1 MHLERRMHP
10 DLRTMSCGDDF
21 QRRNSSCFDG
31 NLRQGCIWRGGCI
44 LIREK
49 CLAGMISNREFH
61 PDLME
66 TSGRDDF
73 QRRNASLKA
82 RIANLRCIRAGNI
95 ILEKAKS
102 KFRIHRPGT
111 QQKTQE
117 NRSKNKAKAK
127 QKPATAAK
135 TKQKQSKKQQP
146 QQTAA
151 MSCKHNM
158 AAAYSFRLT
167 FVAESNAILISPL
180 QPAHHNQPCRC

>member
-1 MHLERRMHP
+1 
-10 DLRTMSCGDDF
+10 
-21 QRRNSSCFDG
+21 
-31 NLRQGCIWRGGCI
+31 
-44 LIREK
+44 
-49 CLAGMISNREFH
+49 MISNREFH
-61 PDLME
+61 PDLIE

-82 RIANLRCIRAGNI
+82 RIANLRYMRAGNI
-95 ILEKAKS
+95 ILEKTKS

-117 NRSKNKAKAK
+117 NRSKNKAKANSNRSKSKTNNHSK
-127 QKPATAAK
+127 Q
-135 TKQKQSKKQQP
+135 

-151 MSCKHNM
+151 MSCKHNL

-180 QPAHHNQPCRC
+180 QPVLRSPSCRC

>member
-1 MHLERRMHP
+1 MLVLISEQAVH
-10 DLRTMSCGDDF
+10 
-21 QRRNSSCFDG
+21 SSFESSFSRKLLDTDSFSEQHASRFDG
-31 NLRQGCIWRGGCI
+31 SHGQGCIWNGGCI

-61 PDLME
+61 PDLKE

-82 RIANLRCIRAGNI
+82 RIANLRCMRGR
-95 ILEKAKS
+95 KYHPGKS
-102 KFRIHRPGT
+102 KEQIQDTSTRHT
-111 QQKTQE
+111 
-117 NRSKNKAKAK
+117 
-127 QKPATAAK
+127 AK
-135 TKQKQSKKQQP
+135 TTGKPQQKQSKNQQP

-158 AAAYSFRLT
+158 AAAYSFHLA
-167 FVAESNAILISPL
+167 FIAESNAILISPL

>member
-1 MHLERRMHP
+1 MHP
-10 DLRTMSCGDDF
+10 DLRIMLCGDDF
-21 QRRNSSCFDG
+21 QRKISSYFDG
-31 NLRQGCIWRGGCI
+31 KLRQGCIWNGRCI

-82 RIANLRCIRAGNI
+82 RIANLRYMRAGNI

-111 QQKTQE
+111 QQKSQE
-117 NRSKNKAKAK
+117 NRSKNKAKANSNRSNSKAKANNHSK
-127 QKPATAAK
+127 Q
-135 TKQKQSKKQQP
+135 

-180 QPAHHNQPCRC
+180 QPAHHNQPCRY